1 MSEQGNL
8 KIEII
13 DFSDDLKDPIR
24 LLNYEW
30 LQKYFRIE
38 EGDNCLL
45 FSYTMEDFS
54 QKNMEL
60 LIKAKLLTPKK
71 RNKLYNSIVVL
82 SALN

>member
-8 KIEII
+8 KIEKI

-38 EGDNCLL
+38 EGGAPW
-45 FSYTMEDFS
+45 
-54 QKNMEL
+54 KNGLTEL
-60 LIKAKLLTPKK
+60 I
-71 RNKLYNSIVVL
+71 
-82 SALN
+82 